1 MRQGQ
6 NPNTAAHGINEAH
19 GSSDA
24 STSEQLCEKKD
35 LFDNQIGKLQLKIH
49 FLNKIDE
56 LLQVQIQCLSLQ
68 KPHVEVQ
75 ILLLKSQI
83 SLIEHKKLLSAD
95 ADWNIALSSE
105 EDNRVELLNKQID
118 LLFRKANLL
127 DGKIDL
133 SLEEDN
139 RIALQDEKDKKIAL
153 LDEQIALL
161 DKHNRKIALPPDEHK
176 DVKIALMD
184 EQNKKTAL
192 LDKQAALSDMHKALL
207 DKQNKKTA
215 LLDEKKALLDK
226 QTALPQDEHKDVKR
240 VLIEKQIA
248 FLDGQIAKLDEQI
261 AFLEEQIAL
270 LYKQIA
276 LLDEEIALLPD
287 VHKDVKRAL
296 LGDAYKKKA
305 ISNKQEA
312 TLTDNINF
320 DLSAKMFEKLLDK
333 DVSLLLDEQIVLLDT
348 HKALLADKLADN
360 IDFNILTQNVEL
372 DDIGALLD
380 KIDRLLDELIP
391 LSVNKRKKL
400 AFFDDRIALKGQKIL
415 LQTDKI
421 ASLAKNI
428 ALVDEKMAWYKEQ
441 TEENPLLQEID
452 ITLLPEE
459 DEKIALLDKQVAL
472 LDKQIAL
479 LVKDDK
485 KIVLLDKMKTL
496 LVEKEA
502 LLDDRK
508 KLYADKQTLFAEQRS
523 ALLAEVETKYEE
535 LPEHLKAKLSCWGLP
550 RSQIYGLFSHLMNL
564 SEPIFGA
571 LVASIQ
577 VYVLMRCTRSLY
589 IKATD
594 ALIAEVTPTATHG
607 LFSQFDL
614 PGPTFEDIRNVF
626 IGSALL
632 SCYRHLFN
640 KNANGNS
647 DSTYVLIAYLFLR
660 YYDHVF
666 NKNVNDDYDTSN
678 TLHPGSGWR

>member
-6 NPNTAAHGINEAH
+6 NPTTAAHGINEAH

-35 LFDNQIGKLQLKIH
+35 LFDNQIGKLHLKIH

-75 ILLLKSQI
+75 ISLLKIQI
-83 SLIEHKKLLSAD
+83 TLIEHKQLLSAD

-139 RIALQDEKDKKIAL
+139 RIALQDEKDKKIVL
-153 LDEQIALL
+153 LDEQIASL
-161 DKHNRKIALPPDEHK
+161 DMMLALP
-176 DVKIALMD
+176 LD

-192 LDKQAALSDMHKALL
+192 LDEQAALL
-207 DKQNKKTA
+207 DKKNA
-215 LLDEKKALLDK
+215 LLDE
-226 QTALPQDEHKDVKR
+226 QTALLYKQKALPPDEHWDVMR
-240 VLIEKQIA
+240 ALLEKQIA
-248 FLDGQIAKLDEQI
+248 LLGEQIAKHDV
-261 AFLEEQIAL
+261 QIAL

-276 LLDEEIALLPD
+276 LLDEQTALPPD
-287 VHKDVKRAL
+287 MHKDVKRAL
-296 LGDAYKKKA
+296 LSDAHKKKA
-305 ISNKQEA
+305 ISYKQEA

-348 HKALLADKLADN
+348 HKALLADTLADN

-391 LSVNKRKKL
+391 LSVNKRTKL
-400 AFFDDRIALKGQKIL
+400 AFFDDRVALKGQMVV

-441 TEENPLLQEID
+441 TAENPLLQEID

-459 DEKIALLDKQVAL
+459 DEKIAPLDKQVAL
-472 LDKQIAL
+472 LDKQMAL
-479 LVKDDK
+479 PVKDDK
-485 KIVLLDKMKTL
+485 KIALLDQMKTL
-496 LVEKEA
+496 LVKKEA

-508 KLYADKQTLFAEQRS
+508 TLLANKQTLLAEQKS
-523 ALLAEVETKYEE
+523 ALLAEMKTKYEE
-535 LPEHLKAKLSCWGLP
+535 LPEHLKAKLSCCGLP
-550 RSQIYGLFSHLMNL
+550 RSQIHGLFYHLMNL

-577 VYVLMRCTRSLY
+577 VYVLMHCTRSLY
-589 IKATD
+589 IKPTD